1 MSDPARTMLRHTLAT
16 LAYRL
21 VSYWMPLAIGPF
33 AYLLHQRR
41 YRDRPHVPDAGAAP
55 G

>member
-1 MSDPARTMLRHTLAT
+1 VLAT

-21 VSYWMPLAIGPF
+21 VSYWMPLAVGPF
-33 AYLLHQRR
+33 AYLAHQRR
-41 YRDRPHVPDAGAAP
+41 YRDRPHVSADTDAAP